1 MKCALSHNFPPIRS
15 GECGL
20 QLLVRA
26 TLPCGRSCWGLLGI
40 LPEWRLL
47 FRVAKRASPANLA
60 RVRLSDEAP
69 CWDFPILRRR
79 GASSSPLQLSMEHA
93 HYQTAHHPPA
103 LLGGRVRN
111 RANVD
116 GGHRVLYN
124 PRPSEPCDS
133 RSLKVHHDFRILIHR
148 EKYKEVERSNRLT
161 QR

>member
-1 MKCALSHNFPPIRS
+1 MTMKCALSHNFPPIRS
-15 GECGL
+15 GERGL
-20 QLLVRA
+20 PLLVRA

-47 FRVAKRASPANLA
+47 FRVASAPPPRISRGSALAMKRPGGTFP
-60 RVRLSDEAP
+60 VYGGEA
-69 CWDFPILRRR
+69 LRRLR
-79 GASSSPLQLSMEHA
+79 YNCPWNTLTTRRR
-93 HYQTAHHPPA
+93 TAPA

-133 RSLKVHHDFRILIHR
+133 RSLKVHHDF
-148 EKYKEVERSNRLT
+148 EF
-161 QR
+161 

>member
-1 MKCALSHNFPPIRS
+1 MKRP
-15 GECGL
+15 G
-20 QLLVRA
+20 
-26 TLPCGRSCWGLLGI
+26 GI
-40 LPEWRLL
+40 
-47 FRVAKRASPANLA
+47 FRVYGGES
-60 RVRLSDEAP
+60 
-69 CWDFPILRRR
+69 LRRLVTIVHGTR
-79 GASSSPLQLSMEHA
+79 SLPDGAP
-93 HYQTAHHPPA
+93 PPA

-148 EKYKEVERSNRLT
+148 EKYKEVERSNRVT